1 MAEVVSLF
9 GAIDTRDETDKRN
22 QRNKRGE
29 GSERRQST
37 LIRRRPGSAGSALWG
52 ALGRLLEDN
61 ADLFLES
68 RQIPFYH
75 RPDFRQ
81 VNAELVMDQHMA
93 HFDDLWPRDLLMGLA
108 KGGSELTCCLA
119 DDLDVVNHPGVDEFI
134 ILECTPPSPRI
145 SLNPHSGIEDIPQSS
160 AIFPHKAIA
169 SLRTSFQTGGRSP
182 RSDATSTGCLSKRSR
197 SRIRAA

>member
-134 ILECTPPSPRI
+134 ILECTRPRFAYRSI
-145 SLNPHSGIEDIPQSS
+145 RL
-160 AIFPHKAIA
+160 AA
-169 SLRTSFQTGGRSP
+169 SRI
-182 RSDATSTGCLSKRSR
+182 SR
-197 SRIRAA
+197 SRPRSSLIRQLRLWGLPSKPGGGVRVPMPHRPGV